1 MNIIA
6 FYLPQFHEINENNEW
21 WGEGFT
27 EWTNV
32 KSSKPSFKGQDMPR
46 VPLNNNYYD
55 LTNVDVL
62 KWQTELAREHGIY
75 GFAYYHYW
83 SEGNML
89 LQKPA
94 EIMLKNKSV
103 DLPFCFSWANH
114 TWTRVWADKTNDVLW
129 EQKYGDK
136 SDWEDHFN
144 YLLPFFK
151 DERYIRID
159 DKPLM
164 ILYNP
169 KGIKEFPEMIKYWQQ
184 LAENNGFKGIYFLHQ
199 QNKFDHTVYPNDGLY
214 EGGIEF
220 QMNRAV
226 TEYISKSYVFAC
238 KRFLNQLS
246 DKLPFLRCKATTMH
260 YTYDKIWEIILKQNP
275 KGKDWY
281 PGAFVDWDNTPRRK
295 NRGQLC
301 TNVTPEKFE
310 YYLTKQIK
318 RARETYNK
326 DYLFMF
332 AWNEWGES
340 GYLEPDEG
348 YGYGKLEAVKRALLV
363 NDEFPSWGKSNED

>member
-1 MNIIA
+1 MKIIA
-6 FYLPQFHEINENNEW
+6 FYLPQFHEVKENNEW

-32 KSSKPSFKGQDMPR
+32 KSSKPTFKGHNMPR
-46 VPLNNNYYD
+46 VPLNKNYYNLTDNSTLRWQAD
-55 LTNVDVL
+55 LA
-62 KWQTELAREHGIY
+62 KKYGIY

-89 LQKPA
+89 LEKPA
-94 EIMLKNKSV
+94 EIMLEDKSI

-114 TWTRVWADKTNDVLW
+114 TWTRVWADKTNELLW
-129 EQKYGDK
+129 EQKYGDEK
-136 SDWEDHFN
+136 DWEKHFN

-159 DKPLM
+159 NKPLM

-169 KGIKEFPEMIKYWQQ
+169 KGVKEYPKMIKLWQK
-184 LAENNGFKGIYFLHQ
+184 LALDNGLDGIYFLHQ
-199 QNKFDHTVYPNDGLY
+199 QNEFDHNEGNSNGLY

-226 TEYISKSYVFAC
+226 TEYISKSIT
-238 KRFLNQLS
+238 FLLERVLNRVADRIPL
-246 DKLPFLRCKATTMH
+246 LRCKATTMH
-260 YTYDKIWEIILKQNP
+260 YSYDDIWKIVLNQDP
-275 KGKDWY
+275 KGNDWY

-301 TNVTPEKFE
+301 TGVTPEKFQ

-318 RARETYNK
+318 RAKEIYNK
-326 DYLFMF
+326 EYLFMF

-340 GYLEPDEG
+340 GYLEPDEKFG
-348 YGYGKLEAVKRALLV
+348 YAMLEAIRNALKKSGVKIE
-363 NDEFPSWGKSNED
+363 N